1 MPYEK
6 RLDPVEYAK
15 IIETDSTVNIVLE
28 ARNLKKCVYNLEYFV
43 IQNFTHKGVS
53 F

>member
-28 ARNLKKCVYNLEYFV
+28 ARNLKSVYNLEYFV